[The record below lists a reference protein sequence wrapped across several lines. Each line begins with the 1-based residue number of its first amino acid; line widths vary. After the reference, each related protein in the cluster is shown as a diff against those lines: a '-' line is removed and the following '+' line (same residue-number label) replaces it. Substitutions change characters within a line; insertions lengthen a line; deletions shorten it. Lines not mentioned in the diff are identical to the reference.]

1 MAGVVRDV
9 MTTNPV
15 TIEVGETVHELAR
28 RMKENDIG
36 DVVVTDGGTVTGIV
50 TDRDIVVRCVAEGGD
65 PAGGTVRDIASGDL
79 VTVQPDT
86 PVDDAVQLMRARAV
100 RRLPVV
106 ENGRCVGV
114 LSVGDLAIERDTD
127 SALAD
132 ISIAPPN
139 R

>member
-1 MAGVVRDV
+1 MAQSIREV
-9 MTTNPV
+9 MTADPRTV
-15 TIEVGETVHELAR
+15 ETGATVVEAAR
-28 RMKENDIG
+28 AMAQDDIG
-36 DVVVTDGGTVTGIV
+36 AVLVTDDGRVTGIV